1 MLSKEIERMRQFR
14 RQAANRGVGYP
25 DKAEPDNSNCFQIF
39 FLSLPM
45 KIMRTK
51 RETQHVFPFPI
62 NQHQTTDFLLLILL
76 SNSMN
81 CSMRGGKDEWETKN

>member
-1 MLSKEIERMRQFR
+1 VLSKEIERMRQFR

-51 RETQHVFPFPI
+51 KEKLSMF
-62 NQHQTTDFLLLILL
+62 FLFL
-76 SNSMN
+76 
-81 CSMRGGKDEWETKN
+81 